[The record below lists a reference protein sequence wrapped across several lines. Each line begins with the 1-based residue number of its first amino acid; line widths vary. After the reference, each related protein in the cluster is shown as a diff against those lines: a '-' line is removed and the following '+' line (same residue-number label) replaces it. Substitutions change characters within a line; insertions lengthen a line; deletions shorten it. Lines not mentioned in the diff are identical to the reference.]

1 MDKQTGQG
9 FIREKLNDLGQRR
22 SDLEHGLAE
31 VQQELDSLDREAVD
45 ADLVRATL
53 GQIKGVFETLKPYE
67 QRELMQLV
75 LRRAEVNE
83 REITLDIYALTD
95 CSLKEKIG
103 DNGSMVRMRQGWLPV
118 PVSHRTLQFSFKSHL
133 PSLLQLRNRETNHR
147 IKQGTSNVV
156 AQWRRLLDDG
166 IVKNRAELARR
177 EGLSRAR
184 ITKALQHT

>member
-1 MDKQTGQG
+1 
-9 FIREKLNDLGQRR
+9 
-22 SDLEHGLAE
+22 
-31 VQQELDSLDREAVD
+31 
-45 ADLVRATL
+45 
-53 GQIKGVFETLKPYE
+53 
-67 QRELMQLV
+67 
-75 LRRAEVNE
+75 
-83 REITLDIYALTD
+83 
-95 CSLKEKIG
+95 
-103 DNGSMVRMRQGWLPV
+103 V